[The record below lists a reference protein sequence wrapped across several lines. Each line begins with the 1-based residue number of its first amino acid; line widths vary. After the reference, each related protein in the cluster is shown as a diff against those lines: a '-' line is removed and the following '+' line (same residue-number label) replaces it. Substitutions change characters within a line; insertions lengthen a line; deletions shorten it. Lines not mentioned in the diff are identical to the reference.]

1 MSRDH
6 VSVDVLI
13 VGAGLAGLMAARV
26 LEDAGLKVTVL
37 DKGRSVGGRM
47 ATRRVGPGLA
57 DHGAQFFTVREP
69 AFQTYVDQWKQ
80 DGLVFVWASGF
91 SDGSLATAPTD
102 GHPRYAVKGG
112 MNELAKHLA
121 EDLGD
126 VRVNTKIVTATC
138 DDNGWILQDENG
150 GLYLGR
156 SLIMTAPVPQSL
168 QILDEG
174 ATILT
179 RDDHD
184 KLISIEYAPCLTG
197 IFWVEGVVTLPPP
210 GAVQR
215 KNTNIT
221 WVGDNQQKGISN
233 EATIITVQASQD
245 YSTQMWNAPD
255 GRILN
260 ALRTNLE
267 IFMRD
272 DAVVRE
278 AQLKRWRY
286 SSPKNGLEERVY
298 VADNTPPL
306 LFAGDAFG
314 GPRVE
319 GATLSGLGAGQA
331 LSEIIN
337 NI

>member
-13 VGAGLAGLMAARV
+13 IGAGLAGLMAARK
-26 LEDAGLKVTVL
+26 LEEAGLSVIVL

-57 DHGAQFFTVREP
+57 DHGAQFFTVRDP
-69 AFQTYVDQWKQ
+69 AFEAHVDQWKA
-80 DGLVFVWASGF
+80 DGVVFVWSHGF
-91 SDGSLATAPTD
+91 SDGSLVTAPTD
-102 GHPRYAVKGG
+102 GHPRHAVNGG
-112 MNELAKHLA
+112 MNELTKHLA
-121 EDLGD
+121 KDLND
-126 VRVNTKIVTATC
+126 VQINTKVVTATC
-138 DDNGWILQDENG
+138 DDKGWILQNENG
-150 GLYLGR
+150 GLFLGR

-179 RDDHD
+179 REDYDQ
-184 KLISIEYAPCLTG
+184 LASVEYAPCLTG
-197 IFWVEGVVTLPPP
+197 VFWVEGALTLPPP

-215 KNTNIT
+215 KNNKIT
-221 WVGDNQQKGISN
+221 WIGDNQQKGISKD
-233 EATIITVQASQD
+233 AVIVTLQASEE
-245 YSTQMWNAPD
+245 YSKQMWNAPD

-272 DAVVRE
+272 GAVVRE

-286 SSPKNGLEERVY
+286 SRPTSSIEGRVF

-319 GATLSGLGAGQA
+319 GATLSGLAAGEK
-331 LSEIIN
+331 LIEIFN
-337 NI
+337 S

>member
-6 VSVDVLI
+6 VNVDVI
-13 VGAGLAGLMAARV
+13 IIGAGMAGLMAARV
-26 LEDAGLKVTVL
+26 LEDAGKTVVVL

-47 ATRRVGPGLA
+47 ATRRVGDGLA
-57 DHGAQFFTVREP
+57 DHGAQFFTVREA
-69 AFQTYVDQWKQ
+69 AFQEYVDQWQK
-80 DGLVFVWASGF
+80 DGLVFVWSHGF
-91 SDGSLATAPTD
+91 SNGSLATAPTD
-102 GHPRYAVKGG
+102 GHPRHAINGG
-112 MNELAKHLA
+112 MNALAKHLA
-121 EDLGD
+121 KDLND

-150 GLYLGR
+150 RLYLGS

-174 ATILT
+174 ATTLT
-179 RDDHD
+179 REDHD
-184 KLISIEYAPCLTG
+184 ILHGIEYAPCLAG
-197 IFWVEGVVTLPPP
+197 IFWVDGVVTLPPP

-221 WVGDNQQKGISN
+221 WIGDNSQKGISKKSILV
-233 EATIITVQASQD
+233 TLQAGEE
-245 YSTQMWNAPD
+245 YSKQMWNAPD

-272 DAVVRE
+272 DAVIRE

-286 SSPKNGLEERVY
+286 SRPINGLEERVF
-298 VADNTPPL
+298 VANNTPSL

-319 GATLSGLGAGQA
+319 GATLSGVEAGKKLLELA
-331 LSEIIN
+331 
-337 NI
+337 